1 MLTLDCMDQ
10 VYCDGLLTDD
20 AGSLLFMSVWG
31 RDTAIS
37 QFLARLTLPDHPDGI
52 GRFIAMGDGE
62 RVSVS
67 IPNAKLLDKEQG
79 RASKSLFG
87 DLIQLFVFAAGLRT
101 PDRENR
107 AAWAVYRDGESA
119 VDIWPLIIE
128 TCHVPLLPHWRN
140 VLVPEFQVRGWIT
153 QLTGYRMG
161 AIGVQL
167 GDPEVESCIERLV
180 QAGALQLSA
189 DVSV

>member
-52 GRFIAMGDGE
+52 GRFIATGEGE
-62 RVSVS
+62 RILVS

-79 RASKSLFG
+79 RASRSLFG
-87 DLIQLFVFAAGLRT
+87 DLVQLFVFAEGLRA

-128 TCHVPLLPHWRN
+128 TCHVPLLPQWRD
-140 VLVPEFQVRGWIT
+140 VLVPEFQARGWIT

-161 AIGVQL
+161 AISVQL
-167 GDPEVESCIERLV
+167 GDPELESCIEHLV
-180 QAGALQLSA
+180 QAGALRLSA
-189 DVSV
+189 EASV

>member
-10 VYCDGLLTDD
+10 MYCDGLLTDD

-52 GRFIAMGDGE
+52 GRFFAIGDGE
-62 RVSVS
+62 RISVG
-67 IPNAKLLDKEQG
+67 IPNTKLLDKEQG

-87 DLIQLFVFAAGLRT
+87 DLVQLFVFTEGLRA

-107 AAWAVYRDGESA
+107 TAWAVYRDGESA
-119 VDIWPLIIE
+119 ADIWPLIIE
-128 TCHVPLLPHWRN
+128 TCHVPLLPQWRD
-140 VLVPEFQVRGWIT
+140 VLVPEFQERGWIT

-167 GDPEVESCIERLV
+167 GDPEVESCIEHLV

>member
-52 GRFIAMGDGE
+52 GRFIATGDGE
-62 RVSVS
+62 RISVS

-79 RASKSLFG
+79 RASRSLFG
-87 DLIQLFVFAAGLRT
+87 DLVQLFVFAESLRA

-107 AAWAVYRDGESA
+107 AAWVVYRDGESA
-119 VDIWPLIIE
+119 VDIWPLMIE
-128 TCHVPLLPHWRN
+128 TCHVPLLPQWRD
-140 VLVPEFQVRGWIT
+140 VLVPEFQARGWIT

-167 GDPEVESCIERLV
+167 GDPELESCIEHLV
-180 QAGALQLSA
+180 QAGALRLSA
-189 DVSV
+189 EASV